1 MFKLKTG
8 LPKMENKPKPPEIK
22 IEKQEIHNYGMQWDK
37 DQKLLNPIKEKE
49 DFFQVPS
56 DEEMMEILNPNYVY

>member
-1 MFKLKTG
+1 MQEKKDLAGRPDYSTP
-8 LPKMENKPKPPEIK
+8 LSEAK

-37 DQKLLNPIKEKE
+37 DQKLLTKVKEKE

-56 DEEMMEILNPNYVY
+56 DEEMMEILNPIYVY